1 MTFDSAKL
9 ARKMIGLILAILCY
23 YIIHEGAH
31 LIFALCTGTFEE
43 IVFKFP
49 GIQIKADTERLNN
62 IEIFVFCLLGVVAA
76 LTIAYILCGISRV
89 IERIKSNMIRAI
101 LYYITIALLLTDPLY
116 LSILCGFFGGGDMN
130 GISLLI
136 PEVIARII
144 FGMIG
149 VLNFY
154 MIIKIVVPSYSRAFK
169 KSEYLQENLD
179 N

>member
-1 MTFDSAKL
+1 MTFDSAKF

-31 LIFALCTGTFEE
+31 LLFALSTGTFEE
-43 IVFKFP
+43 IVFIFP
-49 GIQIKADTERLNN
+49 GIQIKADTERLNK
-62 IEIFVFCLLGVVAA
+62 IQIFVFCLLGAVAA
-76 LTIAYILCGISRV
+76 LTVAYILCGISRV
-89 IERIKSNMIRAI
+89 VEKIKSNMIRAI
-101 LYYITIALLLTDPLY
+101 LYYITIALLLTDPIY
-116 LSILCGFFGGGDMN
+116 LSILCGFLGGGDMN

-136 PEVIARII
+136 PEVIARLI

-154 MIIKIVVPSYSRAFK
+154 IIIKIVVPSYSRAFK